1 MLINEEHSMYTGILA
16 VTLWNICEP
25 EISPL
30 WHPSWSWM
38 TVINKCWQIRQGLV
52 VVIILL
58 HGLTT
63 INFAANWSY
72 MHSAFIENEKSFW
85 TLYLWL
91 NSSTQSAFLVG
102 AIASA
107 MSTITTDLYMV
118 CATWWNYS
126 HELIIVL
133 TLDLV
138 LLDGLGTA
146 LACCSTSNTFPN
158 CCIW

>member
-1 MLINEEHSMYTGILA
+1 MMGIGLYTGILA

-25 EISPL
+25 GISPL

-38 TVINKCWQIRQGLV
+38 TVINKCWQIRRGLV

-63 INFAANWSY
+63 ISFATNWSY
-72 MHSAFIENEKSFW
+72 MHSAFIENGKSFR
-85 TLYLWL
+85 TVYLIL
-91 NSSTQSAFLVG
+91 NSPTQSAFLVG
-102 AIASA
+102 GIASA
-107 MSTITTDLYMV
+107 WVPSPQTYIWCVQPDG
-118 CATWWNYS
+118 NYP
-126 HELIIVL
+126 HQLIIVL